1 VCKQNSVKA
10 GNNEVGSERDV
21 FVLSISL
28 TTVRNFSNILIA
40 AFRPVRLRPLLR
52 DKPNL
57 PIAVARLH
65 NSEAHLP

>member
-1 VCKQNSVKA
+1 VQTKLCQ
-10 GNNEVGSERDV
+10 GREQQICSERDV
-21 FVLSISL
+21 FVLSISV

-40 AFRPVRLRPLLR
+40 AFRPVCLRLLLR
-52 DKPNL
+52 DKANL